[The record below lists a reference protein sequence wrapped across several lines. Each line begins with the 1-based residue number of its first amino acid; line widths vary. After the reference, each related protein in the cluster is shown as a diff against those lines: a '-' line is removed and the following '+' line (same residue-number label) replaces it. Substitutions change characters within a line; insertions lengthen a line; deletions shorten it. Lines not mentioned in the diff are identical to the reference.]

1 MMTQMQT
8 RHYQTP
14 TCKEVE
20 MEVEAFLCASPSA
33 SIDAFDD
40 LGTLEME

>member
-1 MMTQMQT
+1 MITQLQT
-8 RHYQTP
+8 KHYQIP

-20 MEVEAFLCASPSA
+20 MEAEAFLCASPSA
-33 SIDAFDD
+33 TTEEFND

>member
-1 MMTQMQT
+1 MITQLQT
-8 RHYQTP
+8 KHYQTP

-20 MEVEAFLCASPSA
+20 MEAEAFLCASPSVT
-33 SIDAFDD
+33 IEEFND

>member
-1 MMTQMQT
+1 MKTK
-8 RHYQTP
+8 HYQTP

-20 MEVEAFLCASPSA
+20 MEAEAFLCASPFA
-33 SIDAFDD
+33 TTQEFDD

>member
-1 MMTQMQT
+1 MLTK
-8 RHYQTP
+8 HYQTP

-20 MEVEAFLCASPSA
+20 MEAEAFLCASPSA
-33 SIDAFDD
+33 TTEEFKD

>member
-1 MMTQMQT
+1 MQT
-8 RHYQTP
+8 KHYQTP

-33 SIDAFDD
+33 ITQEFDD

>member
-1 MMTQMQT
+1 MQT
-8 RHYQTP
+8 KHYQTP
-14 TCKEVE
+14 TCKVVE

-33 SIDAFDD
+33 TTQEFDD